1 MRERRAA
8 AEALVKRS
16 QLPRKRANDGNALVA
31 VDLVELNHTQIRAC
45 TEELRPFSA
54 GLLDQR
60 RFVRWPTRPGS
71 VRNVVEIR
79 SGIISEKLI
88 ISYYAARSNC

>member
-1 MRERRAA
+1 MTRIVIAVVVALLLTNSSFAQSYCDQVRQAVATYGYAA
-8 AEALVKRS
+8 AKRHAMAAYS
-16 QLPRKRANDGNALVA
+16 KREVEVA
-31 VDLVELNHTQIRAC
+31 DRC
-45 TEELRPFSA
+45 
-54 GLLDQR
+54 
-60 RFVRWPTRPGS
+60 VRGGHRPGS